1 MLALG
6 KGTTAGGKAVAV
18 ELGTTGGVISEDT
31 TKGSVADS
39 DDFVQFSFLPF
50 VIPVSTVEVAC
61 GLEFDFGMGDF
72 LTSVEAA
79 AEAASAASIASLAAL
94 LSLTL
99 RDVVALG
106 AGTKEAVFLR
116 RDLARRLPHCL
127 PGRQLMPREV
137 HRAHAGQ
144 PRSQC

>member
-1 MLALG
+1 M
-6 KGTTAGGKAVAV
+6 TV
-18 ELGTTGGVISEDT
+18 ELGTTGVGISEGAA
-31 TKGSVADS
+31 KGRVADS
-39 DDFVQFSFLPF
+39 YDFVQFSFLPF
-50 VIPVSTVEVAC
+50 AIPVSKVEVAC
-61 GLEFDFGMGDF
+61 GLELDFGIDDF
-72 LTSVEAA
+72 ATSVEAA
-79 AEAASAASIASLAAL
+79 AEADSAASIASLAAL

-116 RDLARRLPHCL
+116 RDFARRLPHCF

>member
-1 MLALG
+1 MGLG
-6 KGTTAGGKAVAV
+6 REITAGGKAVTV
-18 ELGTTGGVISEDT
+18 ELGATGGGIPEGT
-31 TKGSVADS
+31 AKGSVADS
-39 DDFVQFSFLPF
+39 YDFVQFSFLSF
-50 VIPVSTVEVAC
+50 AIVEVAC
-61 GLEFDFGMGDF
+61 GLEIDFGIDDF
-72 LTSVEAA
+72 ATSVETAT
-79 AEAASAASIASLAAL
+79 EADSAASIASLAAL

-99 RDVVALG
+99 RDVEALG

-116 RDLARRLPHCL
+116 RDLARRLPHCF